1 VWSGDYLRVPGG
13 RVLAVSEEFFTPPPP
28 AEDPEPQPP
37 SPPWMGPPYG
47 VLPGVAS
54 LELVIARNDR
64 AAVYVGRCSVYPTGF
79 ELELR
84 VLAAADAGELDPS
97 LNGIYHRPGRGTNYE
112 DMLRFGLEF
121 DDGRKATNVGGFAH
135 RGEEPQG
142 PVLWG
147 MGGGG
152 GGGRWQQD
160 FWVWPLPPPGP
171 LTLACEWPAAGIK
184 LNCVEVDSQL
194 LRNASARARELFPD
208 RASSVSGGTWSSLSA
223 VARKPRSADPGD

>member
-1 VWSGDYLRVPGG
+1 
-13 RVLAVSEEFFTPPPP
+13 
-28 AEDPEPQPP
+28 
-37 SPPWMGPPYG
+37 M
-47 VLPGVAS
+47 LPGVTA
-54 LELVIARNDR
+54 LELVIAGNDH

-97 LNGIYHRPGRGTNYE
+97 LNGIYHRPGRGNNYD

-121 DDGRKATNVGGFAH
+121 ADGRKATNVGGFTH
-135 RGEEPQG
+135 RGEEPEG

-152 GGGRWQQD
+152 GGGRWRQD

-184 LNCVEVDSQL
+184 LTRVEVDSQL
-194 LRNASARARELFPD
+194 LRDAAARARELFPNQ
-208 RASSVSGGTWSSLSA
+208 AFSVTGGTWSSLSA
-223 VARKPRSADPGD
+223 VSRKPRLADPRD